1 MLKNYF
7 KTAWRN
13 LVKNKTVAVINIS
26 GLTLGITACLII
38 FLDTSFELSYDN
50 FHPDKE
56 RIYRVVTTAK
66 DNSGETDYKP
76 TVPDPVAD
84 AIRTDFTGIEKVAQF
99 HSYYAKVTVPTSNN
113 ETKTFEA
120 ANEREEETSNIIISD
135 PEYFDIF
142 TYQWIAGNAPSM
154 KDAFHVVLT
163 ESKAKKYFGSL
174 SPDEIIGKKI
184 IYNDSLTV
192 FVSGIVKDYP
202 RNSDFIFNDFISSA
216 TIQRSFL
223 KDNFDFTKWQRWNK
237 ISQTFV
243 KTAKGTTPMQFQKQT
258 LGIVAK
264 NMDVGDDTK
273 ISILLQPLSDIH
285 FNTNY
290 QAAYGRE
297 VHLTTLYGL
306 MMIAIFILLIAA
318 INFINLSTAQSLQR
332 VKEVG
337 VRKVLGSSRKDI
349 ILQFLCETFILT
361 VISVIISLI
370 IVSPVIAA
378 FHSFLP
384 DGVGLSF
391 SKNTIVF
398 ILLVTLCISLLAG
411 FYPAKVLSGYV
422 PVLTLKGAGFQQ
434 VSGKNYLRKGLI
446 VFQFTISLIFIIGTL
461 IIGNQIKYVLNTD
474 MGFAKDAII
483 NIPGNQHYPKEKMQ
497 IFAQQIKHLAGVE
510 MVSVDLGTPAEESHW
525 STILKSKELGDAE
538 VGAEFQAGDE
548 NYISL
553 YKLKLLVGRN
563 LLPGDT
569 MKEYLIN
576 ETLAKQ
582 LGFKKPEDA
591 IGKTISSGGDDGTTS
606 HKLLPI
612 VGVLADFHTESLH
625 EQIAPTF
632 ISTSKKYS
640 RIISVKL
647 AAQEKQN
654 RGFKATTAQI
664 EKLWKEVYPNEKFEY
679 KFFDETIAKFYDKEL
694 KTEQLM
700 NTAMAI
706 AIFISCMGIFGLVT
720 FEAQKRTKEIGIRKV
735 LGAKVS
741 DIVSMFSMDFLK
753 LILLAFVIASPV
765 AYYFM
770 HQWLQ
775 NFAYRINISWWIFI
789 TSVLAAM
796 FIALV
801 TVSFQAI
808 KAAIAN
814 PVKSLR
820 TE

>member
-1 MLKNYF
+1 MIKNYF

-13 LVKNKTVAVINIS
+13 IVKNRTTTVINIL

-38 FLDTSFELSYDN
+38 YLDTSFELSYDN
-50 FHPDKE
+50 FHRDKE
-56 RIYRVVTTAK
+56 RIYRVVTSAQST
-66 DNSGETDYKP
+66 SGEIDYKP
-76 TVPDPVAD
+76 TVPDPVAG

-99 HSYYAKVTVPTSNN
+99 HGYYAKVTITTGSN
-113 ETKTFEA
+113 ETKTFDA
-120 ANEREEETSNIIISD
+120 ANEREEETSDIIISD

-142 TYQWIAGNAPSM
+142 KYQWIAGDAASM

-163 ESKAKKYFGSL
+163 ESKAKKYFSSL

-184 IYNDSLTV
+184 IYNDSLPL
-192 FVSGIVKDYP
+192 FVSGIVKNYP
-202 RNSDFIFNDFISSA
+202 KNSDLIFNDFISSA
-216 TIQRSFL
+216 TIQRTFL
-223 KDNFDFTKWQRWNK
+223 KDKFDFTKWQRWNK

-243 KTAKGTTPMQFQKQT
+243 KTAKGTTPLQFQTQT
-258 LGIVAK
+258 LDLVKK
-264 NMDVGDDTK
+264 NMDIGDDTK
-273 ISILLQPLSDIH
+273 ISISLQPLSDIH

-290 QAAYGRE
+290 EAAYGRE

-306 MMIAIFILLIAA
+306 MVIAIFILLIAA
-318 INFINLSTAQSLQR
+318 VNFINLSTAQSLQR
-332 VKEVG
+332 AKEIG
-337 VRKVLGSSRKDI
+337 VRKVLGSSRKNL
-349 ILQFLCETFILT
+349 ILQLLCETFILT
-361 VISVIISLI
+361 ALSAVTSLL
-370 IVSPVIAA
+370 IVSPIISAL
-378 FHSFLP
+378 HTFLP
-384 DGVGLSF
+384 EGVGLAF
-391 SKNTIVF
+391 NQNTIGF
-398 ILLVTLCISLLAG
+398 ILLVTLGISLLAG
-411 FYPAKVLSGYV
+411 FYPAKVLSSYM
-422 PVLTLKGAGFQQ
+422 PVLTLKGANFHQG
-434 VSGKNYLRKGLI
+434 SRKNYLRKGLI

-483 NIPGNQHYPKEKMQ
+483 NIPGNQNYPKEKMQ
-497 IFAQQIKHLAGVE
+497 ILAQQIKHLAGVE

-553 YKLKLLVGRN
+553 YQLKLLTGRN
-563 LLPGDT
+563 LLASDT

-591 IGKTISSGGDDGTTS
+591 IGKTISSGGDDGTAY
-606 HKLLPI
+606 HKQLPI
-612 VGVLADFHTESLH
+612 VGVLADFHSESLH
-625 EQIAPTF
+625 APIAPTF

-640 RIISVKL
+640 RIVSVKL
-647 AAQEKQN
+647 LTQGKQISN
-654 RGFKATTAQI
+654 FKETIAKI
-664 EKLWKEVYPNEKFEY
+664 EKLWKNTYPNEKFEY
-679 KFFDETIAKFYDKEL
+679 KFFDETIAKFYDKEI
-694 KTEQLM
+694 KTGQLM
-700 NTAMAI
+700 NAAMAI
-706 AIFISCMGIFGLVT
+706 AIFISCMGLFGLAT
-720 FEAQKRTKEIGIRKV
+720 FTAQQRTKEIGIRKV
-735 LGAKVS
+735 LGANVAG
-741 DIVSMFSMDFLK
+741 IVSMLSMDFLK
-753 LILLAFVIASPV
+753 LVLLAFVIASPV

-775 NFAYRINISWWIFI
+775 NFAYRINISWWVFALAG
-789 TSVLAAM
+789 LAAVL
-796 FIALV
+796 IALL